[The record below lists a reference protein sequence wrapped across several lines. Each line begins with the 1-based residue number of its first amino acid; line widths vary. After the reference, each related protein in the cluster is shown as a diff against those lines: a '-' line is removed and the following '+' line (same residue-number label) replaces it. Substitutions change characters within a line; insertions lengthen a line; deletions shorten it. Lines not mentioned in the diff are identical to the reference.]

1 MRNHIIPAIV
11 AGVVLLILSI
21 ATLYGLVAL
30 FPGLAEEYYNP
41 IFRAED
47 DRNWMFYVHPFILS
61 FALAW
66 FWDRFKGKFNGSW
79 IIRGLELGLVYV
91 IVATIPV
98 MWITFSAIDV
108 GASMVLTWIAYGFA
122 QTSIAGWV
130 FAKMNP

>member
-11 AGVVLLILSI
+11 GGIVLLILSI

-30 FPGLAEEYYNP
+30 FPGLAQEYYDP

-47 DRNWMFYVHPFILS
+47 DRNWMFYAHPFILC

-66 FWDRFKGKFNGSW
+66 FWDRFKDGIRGSW
-79 IIRGLELGLVYV
+79 ILRGLELGLVYV
-91 IVATIPV
+91 IVATIPT

-108 GASMVLTWIAYGFA
+108 GASSGRR
-122 QTSIAGWV
+122 S
-130 FAKMNP
+130 PSCS